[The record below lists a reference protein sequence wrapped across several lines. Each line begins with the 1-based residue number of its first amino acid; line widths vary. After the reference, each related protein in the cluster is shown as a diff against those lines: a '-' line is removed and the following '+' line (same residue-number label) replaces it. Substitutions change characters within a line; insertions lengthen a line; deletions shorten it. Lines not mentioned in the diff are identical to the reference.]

1 MSFRGGLY
9 KYNVSTREFV
19 NFTRKTGILML
30 CLAMVDGDMSRIF
43 CWVVKL

>member
-19 NFTRKTGILML
+19 NFTRKK
-30 CLAMVDGDMSRIF
+30 
-43 CWVVKL
+43 VKFREI